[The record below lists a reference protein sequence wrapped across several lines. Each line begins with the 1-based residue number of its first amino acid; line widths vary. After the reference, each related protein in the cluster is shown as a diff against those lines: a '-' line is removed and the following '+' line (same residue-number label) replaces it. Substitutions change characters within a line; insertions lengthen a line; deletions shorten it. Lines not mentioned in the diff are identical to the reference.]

1 MRQQRSTVL
10 LPPLL
15 TGMSSGAR
23 VNSQANWL
31 LIIFKAS
38 QHIKFFFL
46 RKHPNDLI
54 LNVACSP
61 LVLPVAPLLL
71 PIHPSG
77 LIMKNL
83 RLQYIQY
90 SKRHRGRL
98 ENVRTIENVQAWR
111 RRNLQQSNIQNKQTK
126 NNQKINKKSM
136 TTSYIIDVQQLW
148 KWIVSVSIMKRQAR
162 Y

>member
-10 LPPLL
+10 MPPLL

-38 QHIKFFFL
+38 QHIKKNLWENTLMIWFWMLLAFL
-46 RKHPNDLI
+46 WF
-54 LNVACSP
+54 S
-61 LVLPVAPLLL
+61 LLL
-71 PIHPSG
+71 LCFSLFIPVVWSWKTSGSNTFNTPRGIGADRRTLEQSKMYKLGGEETYSSPIF
-77 LIMKNL
+77 K
-83 RLQYIQY
+83 
-90 SKRHRGRL
+90 
-98 ENVRTIENVQAWR
+98 T
-111 RRNLQQSNIQNKQTK
+111 NKQ
-126 NNQKINKKSM
+126 KIISTELSM
-136 TTSYIIDVQQLW
+136 TMSYISDVQQLW

>member
-1 MRQQRSTVL
+1 M
-10 LPPLL
+10 PPLL

-23 VNSQANWL
+23 VDSQANWL

-38 QHIKFFFL
+38 QHIKKNFWGNTLKIWFWMLLALLCFSL
-46 RKHPNDLI
+46 LI
-54 LNVACSP
+54 
-61 LVLPVAPLLL
+61 PV
-71 PIHPSG
+71 G

-83 RLQYIQY
+83 GLQLIQY

-98 ENVRTIENVQAWR
+98 ENIGTIENVQAWR
-111 RRNLQQSNIQNKQTK
+111 RRNLQQHNIQNKQTK
-126 NNQKINKKSM
+126 NNSNL
-136 TTSYIIDVQQLW
+136 IIYDNVLYFRCAALW